1 MSGAATPA
9 DVFRRR
15 APIRRMTRTMER
27 GTVRRLGLAVCV
39 SLAVGCAAGSAG
51 TPRQAIP
58 DYSRFSHSWRAPHVT
73 LYWKCAQTETGSLR
87 LDGLGVNPLEP
98 VPPRYLELVLT
109 GFDAQGRP
117 IARAHTMAK
126 GFELLQ
132 GFPAA
137 FRLELARR
145 DDQVRVDLA
154 YRYEYRDDSFEGPF
168 RWTPRYITGR
178 IPDACGADRHRLL
191 NSLV

>member
-1 MSGAATPA
+1 MHANATSPQGATG
-9 DVFRRR
+9 RKMRNGSLR
-15 APIRRMTRTMER
+15 
-27 GTVRRLGLAVCV
+27 LAV
-39 SLAVGCAAGSAG
+39 LPLIAVACAACGGVTA
-51 TPRQAIP
+51 RQGIP
-58 DYSRFSHSWRAPHVT
+58 DYSRFSHTWAAPHLT
-73 LYWKCAQTETGSLR
+73 LYWACAETETGAVR
-87 LDGLGVNPLEP
+87 LEGLGVNVVEP
-98 VPPRYLELVLT
+98 IPPRYLELALSGV
-109 GFDAQGRP
+109 GAQGQVLS
-117 IARAHTMAK
+117 RAQTMAD

-178 IPDACGADRHRLL
+178 ILDACGAGRHRLL
-191 NSLV
+191 NSLGPASVSAS